1 MITRVPSAAELLD
14 HWEYGLQQPLALR
27 MVGLL
32 AAACPEAAAG
42 DIAAL
47 PIGRRDARLLEL
59 RERLFGPTLTMVASC
74 PGCGE
79 RLQSVFAVSDLRSNA
94 ESAAPH
100 VLEFDGYRVT
110 FRLPASTDLLALSPA
125 MERRHACQT
134 LLNRCLLD
142 VRVAG
147 GEPAHPDSL
156 PEHVVAA
163 VSTQMCAADPQADV
177 ELNLSCPSCNR
188 AWSTTFDIANFLWKE
203 IHAWAKSMLRGVHGL
218 ARAYGWR
225 EADVLTLSPTR
236 RQIYL
241 ELARQ

>member
-1 MITRVPSAAELLD
+1 LLD
-14 HWEYGLQQPLALR
+14 HWEYGLQQPLARR

-32 AAACPEAAAG
+32 AAACPEATAG

-79 RLQSVFAVSDLRSNA
+79 RLQSVFAVSDLLSNA

-110 FRLPASTDLLALSPA
+110 FRLPASTDLLALSSA
-125 MERRHACQT
+125 MESGQACQT

-142 VRVAG
+142 ARVAG
-147 GEPAHPDSL
+147 GEAAHPDSL

-163 VSTQMCAADPQADV
+163 VSTQMSAADPQADV

-188 AWSTTFDIANFLWKE
+188 AWSTTFDIASFLWKE
-203 IHAWAKSMLRGVHGL
+203 INAWAKSMLRGVHGL

-225 EADVLTLSPTR
+225 EADVLSLSPTR

>member
-1 MITRVPSAAELLD
+1 MITRVPNAAELLD
-14 HWEYGLQQPLALR
+14 HWEYGLQQPLARR
-27 MVGLL
+27 MLALL
-32 AAACPEAAAG
+32 AAACPEASAA

-79 RLQSVFAVSDLRSNA
+79 RLQSACAVSELRSD
-94 ESAAPH
+94 AASMAQP
-100 VLEFDGYRVT
+100 VLEVEGYRVT
-110 FRLPASTDLLALSPA
+110 FRLPASIDLLALSPA
-125 MERRHACQT
+125 MERRHARR
-134 LLNRCLLD
+134 LLLSRCLLD
-142 VRVAG
+142 VRLA

-156 PEHVVAA
+156 PEHVAAA
-163 VSTQMCAADPQADV
+163 VATQMSAADPQMDV

-225 EADVLTLSPTR
+225 EADVLALSPTR

>member
-1 MITRVPSAAELLD
+1 MITRVPDAAELLD
-14 HWEYGLQQPLALR
+14 HWEYGLQQPLARR
-27 MVGLL
+27 MLALL
-32 AAACPEAAAG
+32 AAACPEASAA
-42 DIAAL
+42 DIAVL

-59 RERLFGPTLTMVASC
+59 RERLFGPTLTMVTSC

-94 ESAAPH
+94 GSTAQP

-110 FRLPASTDLLALSPA
+110 FRLPASIDLLALSPA
-125 MERRHACQT
+125 MDRRHARR
-134 LLNRCLLD
+134 LLLSRCLLD
-142 VRVAG
+142 VCLA

-156 PEHVVAA
+156 PDHVAA
-163 VSTQMCAADPQADV
+163 AVAAQMSAADPQMDV
-177 ELNLSCPSCNR
+177 ELNLSCPSCNG

-225 EADVLTLSPTR
+225 EADVLALSPTR

>member
-1 MITRVPSAAELLD
+1 MITRVPNAAELLD
-14 HWEYGLQQPLALR
+14 HWEYGLQQPLARR
-27 MVGLL
+27 MLVLL
-32 AAACPEAAAG
+32 AAACPEAAG

-59 RERLFGPTLTMVASC
+59 RERLFGPTLTIVASC

-79 RLQSVFAVSDLRSNA
+79 RLQSAFAVSDLRSTAGNP
-94 ESAAPH
+94 APH

-110 FRLPASTDLLALSPA
+110 FRLPASIDLLALSPT
-125 MERRHACQT
+125 MDRRHARQ
-134 LLNRCLLD
+134 LLLSRCVLD
-142 VRVAG
+142 VRRAD
-147 GEPAHPDSL
+147 GEPAKPDSL
-156 PEHVVAA
+156 PEHVAAA
-163 VSTQMCAADPQADV
+163 VSAQMSAADPQMDV

-188 AWSTTFDIANFLWKE
+188 AWSMTFDIANFLWKE

-225 EADVLTLSPTR
+225 EADVLALSPTR